1 MVLTLRRWV
10 SASVILQLKIYFE
23 SETLTQ
29 VPENAKS
36 QWVFKNK
43 LQPTDI
49 LQSSQVSTDPHTE
62 SDLT

>member
-10 SASVILQLKIYFE
+10 SASVILQRKIYFE